1 MAFTTANMGLVAW
14 DLGTD
19 PYDHSQLA
27 NNFVALDLHD
37 HSPGKGKQIG
47 ASGIAD
53 GSIGASELQDGSVT
67 TDKLANQAVTQAKL
81 ADNSV
86 GSAQIIDGS
95 VSGAEILNGSITN
108 AKLDP
113 SINPLGTIK
122 MWYRVSPSVPVP
134 TNWEVCDGRAWN
146 TVTNTLGPGGT
157 NWTTGNMPDFRNRFP
172 LGAALSGTG
181 SGATQP
187 PDIGQVGGA
196 MTIDLSHTHSVA
208 AHSHTVSAHSH
219 AIATQADHKHQFV
232 NNVYDANNNI
242 IGTSQTDANQR
253 GAGLYGDQSTLQLLY
268 VPNLNKNAAQ
278 NNVNAPMTK
287 EVYIDGSGNVLG
299 VQPAHNHGGATA
311 TATASTSSDGST
323 TATSLGTTIDHRN
336 AHVGVLFL
344 IRVI

>member
-1 MAFTTANMGLVAW
+1 MTFITANMGLTAW

-47 ASGIAD
+47 SSGIAD

-67 TDKLANQAVTQAKL
+67 TAKLADQAVTQAKL
-81 ADNSV
+81 ANNSV

-95 VSGAEILNGSITN
+95 ISGAEILDGSITN
-108 AKLDP
+108 VELDS

-122 MWYRVSPSVPVP
+122 MWYRVTAGVSVP
-134 TNWEVCDGRAWN
+134 TGWEVCDGRAWN

-196 MTIDLSHTHSVA
+196 MTVNLQ
-208 AHSHTVSAHSH
+208 HSHTVAQHAHTVNGHTHS
-219 AIATQADHKHQFV
+219 IPTQADHKHHFIT
-232 NNVYDANNNI
+232 NVYDANNNI
-242 IGTSQTDANQR
+242 IGQSQTDANQR
-253 GAGLYGDQSTLQLLY
+253 RAGLSSDQTRQALY
-268 VPNLNKNAAQ
+268 VPDLNRYGGTAD
-278 NNVNAPMTK
+278 NVVAPMSK

-299 VQPAHNHGGATA
+299 SQPAHNH
-311 TATASTSSDGST
+311 SGST
-323 TATSLGTTIDHRN
+323 GSATSTTSANGSVTDDALGVTDHRN
-336 AHVGVLFL
+336 AYVGVLFL